1 MPKYPRRGKKNEIK
15 EKKKKDVRVDDV
27 TTERPP
33 LKERQFFCY
42 NFFGDFI
49 SKVCAHSSSGK
60 RWHNILAESYDSKE
74 WIKDFSWSLATLD

>member
-1 MPKYPRRGKKNEIK
+1 MRNKVTVDGDNRQCRNILGEEKKMRLK
-15 EKKKKDVRVDDV
+15 KKKKDVRVDDV

-33 LKERQFFCY
+33 PKERQFFCY

-60 RWHNILAESYDSKE
+60 R
-74 WIKDFSWSLATLD
+74 